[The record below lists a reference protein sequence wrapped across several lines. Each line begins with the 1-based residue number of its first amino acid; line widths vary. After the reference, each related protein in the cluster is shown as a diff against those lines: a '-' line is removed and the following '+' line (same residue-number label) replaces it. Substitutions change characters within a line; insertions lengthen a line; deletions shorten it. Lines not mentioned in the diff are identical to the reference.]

1 MHILGWFL
9 LVPGLIAVIALDRWM
24 DSIEGLL
31 KQIIEE
37 LRKGPN

>member
-9 LVPGLIAVIALDRWM
+9 LVPGLIAVIVLVRWM

-31 KQIIEE
+31 QQILEE